1 MMANM
6 HNRPGGEMSTQVLW
20 GTNINTNDLS
30 QRLREFLTT
39 FMLVQDDDKM
49 DLGADG
55 PNGNDRYLQ
64 EPHYITKLK

>member
-1 MMANM
+1 
-6 HNRPGGEMSTQVLW
+6 MSTQVLW

-39 FMLVQDDDKM
+39 FMLMQDDDQM

-55 PNGNDRYLQ
+55 PNGNDRYL
-64 EPHYITKLK
+64 